1 MKYRINKGFIVQ
13 KLDSK
18 TVIFDGEES
27 VLYTFNQTASEIFK
41 LIKKGLEEKE
51 IVEKIV
57 KKYRV
62 KGEKAEKD
70 LNDLIFDLKKKKIIK
85 SAWQPTFFVIT
96 SL

>member
-85 SAWQPTFFVIT
+85 SA
-96 SL
+96 